1 MVTSVP
7 WGVFADILRARIGP
21 TLTLSA
27 LWSGVEVNSFLAFL
41 LHVAGASFGEGVGPQ
56 IGDAIAWD
64 GGEVARVGEGEE
76 GGLVG
81 GAQSASTALARC
93 SQIESV

>member
-1 MVTSVP
+1 M
-7 WGVFADILRARIGP
+7 
-21 TLTLSA
+21 
-27 LWSGVEVNSFLAFL
+27 EVNSFPAFL

-64 GGEVARVGEGEE
+64 GEEVARVGEGEE

-81 GAQSASTALARC
+81 SAELGDPDLAGGP
-93 SQIESV
+93 VLPMKL